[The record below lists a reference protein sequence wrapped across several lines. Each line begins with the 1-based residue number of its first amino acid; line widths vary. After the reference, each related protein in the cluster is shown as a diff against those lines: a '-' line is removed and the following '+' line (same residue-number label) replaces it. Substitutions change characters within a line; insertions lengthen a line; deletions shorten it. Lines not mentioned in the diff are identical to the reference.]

1 MSPRTATQFQ
11 EIREEKRRLIL
22 STALELFALKGY
34 HSTPISLIA
43 KKAGISK
50 GLMYNYFES
59 KEDLL
64 KQLFIS
70 VSDEIGV
77 MLDPDNDDEIH
88 DDEATA
94 FIDLL
99 FSSLKNNRQYWQLLV
114 QISLQPE
121 VSESFMS
128 YLAEGSTLKSQ
139 QMFDNFLKRKNLNKP
154 EYAILVTSLL
164 KGFVL
169 QYITAPGFYPEHEI
183 ESFKNYL
190 KELITNNSD
199 L

>member
-169 QYITAPGFYPEHEI
+169 QYITAPSFYPDHEI

-190 KELITNNSD
+190 KKLIINNSD